1 MKNFVEYILAT
12 AVGFIIGTLLL
23 RSHIVEAIIFDG
35 KSVYENG
42 ITYTIAWNAYDEL
55 PEVLKDKYEAMGYE
69 MAIVDE
75 IGNSDYGVVIG
86 RITHGTRTIM
96 IKDEAGSARNTVFH
110 EFGHLLDYRQLMTDY
125 SSTNE
130 FKAIY
135 EEEKEN
141 FKTIYGGYEYA
152 ISTNKEYFASAF
164 AEYMMN
170 PDRLKSNTPRTY
182 NYIEKCLN
190 N

>member
-1 MKNFVEYILAT
+1 MKNFVEYIIFAM
-12 AVGFIIGTLLL
+12 IGVILGNLIL
-23 RSHIVEAIIFDG
+23 RSPIVEAVLFNG

-42 ITYTIAWNAYDEL
+42 ITYTVAWNAYDEL
-55 PEVLKDKYEAMGYE
+55 PEVLKDKYETMDYE
-69 MAIVDE
+69 MVIVDK
-75 IGNSDYGVVIG
+75 IDQSDYGTVVG
-86 RITHGTRTIM
+86 RIIHGTRIIM
-96 IKDEAGSARNTVFH
+96 IKDNAGLARYTVFH
-110 EFGHLLDYRQLMTDY
+110 EFGHLLDYRQLMIDY

-130 FKAIY
+130 FKDIY

-141 FKTIYGGYEYA
+141 FKTVYGGYEYA
-152 ISTNKEYFASAF
+152 ISTKEEYFASAF

-190 N
+190 I

>member
-1 MKNFVEYILAT
+1 MKNFIVYILMAT
-12 AVGFIIGTLLL
+12 LGFVIGHLLL
-23 RSHIVEAIIFDG
+23 RSPIVEAVLFDG

-42 ITYTIAWNAYDEL
+42 MAYTVAWNAYDEL

-69 MAIVDE
+69 MVIVDE
-75 IGNSDYGVVIG
+75 ISKSDYGVVVG
-86 RITHGTRTIM
+86 RIMHGPRTIM
-96 IKDEAGSARNTVFH
+96 IKDEVGSAKRTVFH
-110 EFGHLLDYRQLMTDY
+110 EFGHLLDYRQLLLDY

-135 EEEKEN
+135 QEEKEN
-141 FKTIYGGYEYA
+141 FKTIYIDYDYA
-152 ISTNKEYFASAF
+152 ISNNKEYFASAF

-170 PDRLKSNTPRTY
+170 PDRLKSNTPKTY
-182 NYIEKCLN
+182 DYIEKCLN